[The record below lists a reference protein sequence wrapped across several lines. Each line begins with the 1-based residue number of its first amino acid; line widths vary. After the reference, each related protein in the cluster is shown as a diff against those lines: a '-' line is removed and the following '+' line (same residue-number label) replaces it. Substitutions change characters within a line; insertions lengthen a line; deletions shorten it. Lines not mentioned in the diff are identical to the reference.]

1 MRYLASLIWILVLSV
16 AFVACGGEE
25 AGCAEPAADAAG
37 VWEMTATPIED
48 SCDGDLTPY
57 TFWVTIMQDGN
68 ALTAHTPEG
77 TLPGTICGDQVQ
89 ISGSYSVE
97 GGGTSTVNL
106 ALTVSADGN
115 SVEGSDT
122 WSWTYDGQ
130 SCRGSESLIGIR
142 ADARHSEVCE
152 PLCAKSSECSIPWNC
167 GQSCY
172 FALAESARTSAECED
187 AFADLYTCVAGLS
200 CEQIDYFLTGGD
212 PCKANDFVRSVCPW

>member
-1 MRYLASLIWILVLSV
+1 MRYVFGFLIALAVL
-16 AFVACGGEE
+16 AFAACGDNDGNCGE
-25 AGCAEPAADAAG
+25 PLDAAG
-37 VWEMTATPIED
+37 EWEMTATPIED
-48 SCDGDLTPY
+48 SCDDDLTPY
-57 TFWVTIMQDGN
+57 TFRVTITQEGN
-68 ALTAHTPEG
+68 ALTAQTPEG
-77 TLPGTICGDQVQ
+77 TLTGTICGDQVQ

-200 CEQIDYFLTGGD
+200 CEQTDYFLTGGD